1 MTKQRTKQEM
11 LDFVRDRI
19 KGNRGAIAL
28 IQAAYGILDSLVDEI
43 EIGDLSSDRASLVKD
58 LFEEVEQE
66 IANLGRF
73 VSDTVM
79 SVCVSVAHGDEEDE
93 EDEDDV

>member
-19 KGNRGAIAL
+19 KGNGGAIVL
-28 IQAAYGILDSLVDEI
+28 IQAAYGILSSLADEI
-43 EIGDLSSDRASLVKD
+43 EIDDLSSDRASLVKD

-66 IANLGRF
+66 IANLDRF

-93 EDEDDV
+93 DDEDV